1 MPKRVLH
8 WRLRI
13 DINIIKE
20 VMKSYRQVLLLT
32 FVPEQEVKTNTL
44 SMLQKPQAPL
54 ATNLICLLTQKANQG
69 DAKAQYE
76 LGKYYEK
83 GTHVKKDLKEA
94 FRLFKLA
101 AHQGHKIAKHEA
113 LSLLSLDPKNQNQ
126 KAFDY
131 SRLCKHNLLSESP
144 EEKETEFNQFQSA
157 ASSNRYAY
165 LTAWCYENGYG
176 VKQDTGSAKMWY
188 QTIPGRK
195 ATEALERLSKS
206 YEAHHVKKAGD
217 SPFRKTVVRTPGPSC
232 MENF

>member
-1 MPKRVLH
+1 MCGGR
-8 WRLRI
+8 
-13 DINIIKE
+13 
-20 VMKSYRQVLLLT
+20 T
-32 FVPEQEVKTNTL
+32 
-44 SMLQKPQAPL
+44 
-54 ATNLICLLTQKANQG
+54 
-69 DAKAQYE
+69 
-76 LGKYYEK
+76 
-83 GTHVKKDLKEA
+83 
-94 FRLFKLA
+94 
-101 AHQGHKIAKHEA
+101 
-113 LSLLSLDPKNQNQ
+113 PKNQNQ

-206 YEAHHVKKAGD
+206 SSTNNEVKIPCEENRGR
-217 SPFRKTVVRTPGPSC
+217 SRGYQPRFSFTRNEQILQVQSRGRSRTRG
-232 MENF
+232 F